1 MKSFI
6 HKIHKNIKLSK
17 ELPPWRDP
25 REIHTMKVSG
35 EENNGSAVPMTK
47 KKIGERYIRKN

>member
-25 REIHTMKVSG
+25 QEIHTMKVSG

-47 KKIGERYIRKN
+47 KKEGKDI